1 MNNKAKIERISE
13 ILSLIL
19 HLMGGQAFSKTKLV
33 KLIYL
38 LDVIQSRK
46 GRHNFSGVDFR
57 SYYYGPYSEDI
68 EESISLLVNLGYIS
82 VTPNQSPSGNP
93 YYHFKL
99 NSIPNFGLVTDE
111 DKVQIKEYLMPL
123 IELNFKQLL
132 NISYET
138 KEYREVELGEAIKL

>member
-1 MNNKAKIERISE
+1 MKNKEKIERISE

-46 GRHNFSGVDFR
+46 GIHNFSGVDFK

-68 EESISLLVNLGYIS
+68 EESISLLVNMGYIS
-82 VTPNQSPSGNP
+82 VTPNQSRNGNP

-99 NSIPNFGLVTDE
+99 NIIPNFRRLNDE
-111 DKVQIKEYLMPL
+111 EKLQIQEYLMPL
-123 IELNFKQLL
+123 IKFNLKQLL

-138 KEYREVELGEAIKL
+138 KEYREVELGEVIRL

>member
-1 MNNKAKIERISE
+1 MDRNAKIERIGE
-13 ILSLIL
+13 VLALIL
-19 HLMGGQAFSKTKLV
+19 HLMRGEAFSKTKLV

-68 EESISLLVNLGYIS
+68 EESISLLANMGYIS
-82 VTPNQSPSGNP
+82 VTLNQSPSGTP

-99 NSIPNFGLVTDE
+99 NTIPSFGRVTDE
-111 DKVQIKEYLMPL
+111 DKRQIQEYLMPL
-123 IELNFKQLL
+123 IELNSKQLL
-132 NISYET
+132 NISSET
-138 KEYREVELGEAIKL
+138 KEYREVELGEAIRL